1 MAITYHAGRRIQAL
15 ESDGTSSTTQGYDGG
30 NGLSI
35 GTTYGGGGGGGAGG
49 AGTDCTSSTTGNGGI
64 GFINNISGSTTGE
77 SSGGNYYLGGGGF
90 GGTYAG
96 NFGVDGLGA
105 AFGGGGN
112 GGYRQSGG
120 GNGTTGVVILK
131 LLTSASFSTSGSPA
145 STTSGSHTILTYTGS
160 TGSLIINSGTVDVQY
175 LVLAGGGGAGGNNG
189 FGGGNGSGG
198 GGAGGILTGTL
209 SLTADTYSV
218 TVGTGG
224 AGGSNSGTVG
234 TNGVNSTF
242 STLTALGGGG
252 GAPNSGNTYLQ
263 AATGGGSGGGGAG
276 FTLAQNGTGGLAY
289 VTVTDIRP
297 TNVQVGSRYE
307 ETDTRKI
314 YNYTAPATAPTTTS
328 HFEGHGQQ
336 PSALSDT
343 IDIPTTGLSNL
354 ATGSVSFW
362 IYLETESTSNGDYVV
377 ISASNDT
384 QASNE
389 FALGFVGHVTG
400 VGIIS
405 RNNGSGVC
413 TFTCPSS
420 LTRNAWNHV
429 VYTNNSSG
437 NKVYVN
443 GSQVTPSYSVG
454 SASTSAFFGTVG
466 TNNTCTIGA
475 NKDNVSGGYYQ
486 WGFDGNLQ
494 QLLVYSAV
502 LTQAEITA
510 LYNNGKYSEPSTTNL
525 LRRYELTSN
534 ANDTSGNG
542 HNGTATAGVTYTSL
556 AIPEGSK
563 EWQEIGT

>member
-1 MAITYHAGRRIQAL
+1 MAWGKAGSDTLTGTGDLMTITDLPANLSNFFISHTLASGQTEPLITFNNDTGSNYAYRYS
-15 ESDGTSSTTQGYDGG
+15 SDGGSDSTQ
-30 NGLSI
+30 
-35 GTTYGGGGGGGAGG
+35 
-49 AGTDCTSSTTGNGGI
+49 
-64 GFINNISGSTTGE
+64 
-77 SSGGNYYLGGGGF
+77 
-90 GGTYAG
+90 
-96 NFGVDGLGA
+96 
-105 AFGGGGN
+105 
-112 GGYRQSGG
+112 
-120 GNGTTGVVILK
+120 
-131 LLTSASFSTSGSPA
+131 TSGSNVFTHTA
-145 STTSGSHTILTYTGS
+145 SNTTDNSWLMYCINISAEEKLFLMWSMGANTAGAGNAPTRREYACKWVNTSAQITEIDATNGGTGDFLTGS
-160 TGSLIINSGTVDVQY
+160 NI
-175 LVLAGGGGAGGNNG
+175 
-189 FGGGNGSGG
+189 
-198 GGAGGILTGTL
+198 
-209 SLTADTYSV
+209 
-218 TVGTGG
+218 
-224 AGGSNSGTVG
+224 
-234 TNGVNSTF
+234 
-242 STLTALGGGG
+242 TALG
-252 GAPNSGNTYLQ
+252 S
-263 AATGGGSGGGGAG
+263 
-276 FTLAQNGTGGLAY
+276 
-289 VTVTDIRP
+289 DITP
-297 TNVQVGSRYE
+297 ASAIPFPENVELGSRAE
-307 ETDTRKI
+307 ITDTRKM

-336 PSALSDT
+336 PVDVSDT

-354 ATGSVSFW
+354 STGSVSFW

-384 QASNE
+384 QASRE

-400 VGIIS
+400 VGIIC
-405 RNNGSGVC
+405 RNGSGIC

-454 SASTSAFFGTVG
+454 SASTNAFFGTVG

-542 HNGTATAGVTYTSL
+542 HNGTATSGVTYTSL
-556 AIPEGSK
+556 AIPEGSN
-563 EWQEIGT
+563 EWKEIGT

>member
-145 STTSGSHTILTYTGS
+145 STTSGSHTILTYTGA

-189 FGGGNGSGG
+189 FGGGNGSDG

-289 VTVTDIRP
+289 VIVTDIRP
-297 TNVQVGSRYE
+297 TNVQVGSRFE
-307 ETDTRKI
+307 ETDTRKM
-314 YNYTAPATAPTTTS
+314 YNYIDPDVTNQNIEWQS
-328 HFEGHGQQ
+328 
-336 PSALSDT
+336 SSKNNVT
-343 IDIPTTGLSNL
+343 I
-354 ATGSVSFW
+354 
-362 IYLETESTSNGDYVV
+362 
-377 ISASNDT
+377 
-384 QASNE
+384 
-389 FALGFVGHVTG
+389 
-400 VGIIS
+400 
-405 RNNGSGVC
+405 
-413 TFTCPSS
+413 
-420 LTRNAWNHV
+420 
-429 VYTNNSSG
+429 SG
-437 NKVYVN
+437 N
-443 GSQVTPSYSVG
+443 T
-454 SASTSAFFGTVG
+454 
-466 TNNTCTIGA
+466 
-475 NKDNVSGGYYQ
+475 
-486 WGFDGNLQ
+486 L
-494 QLLVYSAV
+494 
-502 LTQAEITA
+502 
-510 LYNNGKYSEPSTTNL
+510 
-525 LRRYELTSN
+525 
-534 ANDTSGNG
+534 
-542 HNGTATAGVTYTSL
+542 TATAGSWSCIARSVQTISPSRGGGTVIGKHSKNYGMFGFSKDPYWTSGNTFANGDYMIYHDEVYELGSGKSGSSFTGADNNTLYKVTMDSDGLVKYFADTGSGYTEVYESTVTASGEYYVL
-556 AIPEGSK
+556 GIPDGSGKTVSDITITGTILNEWK
-563 EWQEIGT
+563 EVGT

>member
-1 MAITYHAGRRIQAL
+1 
-15 ESDGTSSTTQGYDGG
+15 
-30 NGLSI
+30 
-35 GTTYGGGGGGGAGG
+35 
-49 AGTDCTSSTTGNGGI
+49 
-64 GFINNISGSTTGE
+64 
-77 SSGGNYYLGGGGF
+77 
-90 GGTYAG
+90 
-96 NFGVDGLGA
+96 
-105 AFGGGGN
+105 
-112 GGYRQSGG
+112 
-120 GNGTTGVVILK
+120 
-131 LLTSASFSTSGSPA
+131 
-145 STTSGSHTILTYTGS
+145 
-160 TGSLIINSGTVDVQY
+160 
-175 LVLAGGGGAGGNNG
+175 
-189 FGGGNGSGG
+189 
-198 GGAGGILTGTL
+198 
-209 SLTADTYSV
+209 
-218 TVGTGG
+218 
-224 AGGSNSGTVG
+224 
-234 TNGVNSTF
+234 
-242 STLTALGGGG
+242 
-252 GAPNSGNTYLQ
+252 
-263 AATGGGSGGGGAG
+263 
-276 FTLAQNGTGGLAY
+276 LAY